1 MIGTLHRR
9 PASHNVSRCPGD
21 SLTPGLTVYP
31 MHTRWFLLSIVVFEI
46 SVAQAQPAD
55 DQSKRMFGIIP
66 NYRTSPS
73 LVNYK
78 PLTVKQKFKMGS
90 DDAFDRGTFLL
101 AGASAGEA
109 QLTRSN
115 PSFSDG
121 TGAYSHYFATS
132 FADWAIG
139 DYMTESVFPSLLHQ
153 DPRYFR
159 KGTGRAVSRL
169 GYAMWQIFWT
179 HTDSGGKTFNFS
191 EIVGNSAAV
200 AISQAYYPE
209 NRSAGNAVSKLG
221 IQVGVDMASN
231 IVKEFYPDIMHR
243 LHHKIAEAQ
252 APPGQ

>member
-1 MIGTLHRR
+1 M
-9 PASHNVSRCPGD
+9 VSR
-21 SLTPGLTVYP
+21 LVA
-31 MHTRWFLLSIVVFEI
+31 LSIAVL
-46 SVAQAQPAD
+46 SVAVEVRAQNPDD

-78 PLTVKQKFKMGS
+78 PLTTGEKFKMAS
-90 DDAFDRGTFLL
+90 NDAFDRGTFLL
-101 AGASAGEA
+101 AAASAGEA

-121 TGAYSHYFATS
+121 MGAYGHYYVTS
-132 FADWAIG
+132 FADWSIG
-139 DYMTESVFPSLLHQ
+139 DYMTEAVFPTILHQ

-159 KGTGRAVSRL
+159 KGTGSSMSRL

-179 HTDSGGKTFNFS
+179 HNDSGRQTFNFS

-209 NRSAGNAVSKLG
+209 NRSGGNAVSKLG

-231 IVKEFYPDIMHR
+231 IVKEFYPDIMRR
-243 LHHKIAEAQ
+243 LHHKPAEARLPDQ
-252 APPGQ
+252 